1 MDRRTFESKRRSV
14 ETPSGR
20 VSYVEHGKGPMAL
33 FVHGVL
39 LNSYLWRH
47 QLAGLADMR
56 RCIAVDL
63 LAHGASEIKPT
74 QDVSSDAQA
83 TMLGQFLDALKIEQ
97 VDLIGNDSGGGIA
110 QIFAAYHPER
120 VQSLTL
126 TGSDTH
132 DNWPPEPFKGFLE
145 MAAHGGLRGALE
157 KLLFEKDFFRSEQA
171 LGLAYERAQEVT
183 DDTIEAYLCPFL
195 SSPQRL
201 RDLERFLAAFNC
213 EQTVR
218 VEPQLR
224 TLKVPTLIVWATD
237 DIYFDVTWS
246 HWLANT
252 IPGTRRRVEFNG
264 ARLFFPEERW
274 REFNDEL
281 RAHWATAS

>member
-1 MDRRTFESKRRSV
+1 MDHTTFESKRRSV

-20 VSYVEHGKGPMAL
+20 VSYVEHGKGPVAL

-39 LNSYLWRH
+39 LNGYLWRH
-47 QLAGLADMR
+47 QMEGLADMR

-83 TMLGQFLDALKIEQ
+83 TMLGQFLDALKVEQ
-97 VDLIGNDSGGGIA
+97 VDLVGNDSGGGIT
-110 QIFAAYHPER
+110 QIFAANSPER
-120 VQSLTL
+120 VRSLTL
-126 TGSDTH
+126 TDSDTH
-132 DNWPPEPFKGFLE
+132 DNWPPESFKGFLE
-145 MAAHGGLRGALE
+145 MAAQGGLRGALE
-157 KLLFEKDFFRSEQA
+157 KMLSDKDFFRSEQA
-171 LGLAYERAQEVT
+171 LGLAYERAQEVA
-183 DDTIEAYLCPFL
+183 DDTIEAYLRSFL

-218 VEPQLR
+218 MESRLR

-237 DIYFDVTWS
+237 DIYFDVKWS